1 MPYGLLHP
9 SGVPMIDP
17 LGGVPVAFDTIEE
30 AQEWWQPGFTLVRL
44 VEDMHAEGGLIYVPV
59 LGEGE

>member
-9 SGVPMIDP
+9 SGVPMTDP

-30 AQEWWQPGFTLVRL
+30 AQDWWQPGFKLERL
-44 VEDMHAEGGLIYVPV
+44 DEDPYAEGGLTFVPV
-59 LGEGE
+59 LGEGD

>member
-1 MPYGLLHP
+1 MT
-9 SGVPMIDP
+9 DP

>member
-9 SGVPMIDP
+9 SGAPMTDP

-30 AQEWWQPGFTLVRL
+30 AREWWQPGFKLVRL
-44 VEDMHAEGGLIYVPV
+44 VEDSLAEGGLIYVPV
-59 LGEGE
+59 DEEG